1 MTAGNFIKRGIMPLI
16 LMGILT
22 WLGRY
27 IYMGNGWV
35 DWFRFILVYG
45 IPVGIPYMFII
56 IPTRWSLSGTVGMAA
71 FCVIVGALFGF
82 VLAAAIVVRAV
93 WYVTMFP
100 LSCLVRHREGRNRI

>member
-1 MTAGNFIKRGIMPLI
+1 MTVGNFIKKGIMPLLLI
-16 LMGILT
+16 GILT
-22 WLGRY
+22 WLGQY
-27 IYMGNGWV
+27 IYMEDGCV

-56 IPTRWSLSGTVGMAA
+56 IPTAA

-82 VLAAAIVVRAV
+82 VLAAVIAVRAV

-100 LSCLVRHREGRNRI
+100 ISCLVRHREGRNGI